1 MRRGEGLETRRGDP
15 GGAHTPAGSV
25 SPNLPRASQ
34 GPGGLLDAP
43 HPGAGGASKGGA
55 PCRKAP
61 MSSHLSVAGSGRLR
75 AHRPDRGRLLQP
87 AATPDPSEKLRSD
100 AFQTAHTATFGR
112 RSRKGSPAR
121 AAELRVWSAG
131 AGGCARPSGLPDPG
145 AKVGWSRGA
154 IFRCAAGAA
163 PPALAAPRSCLGT
176 RRSLGPRTHLHSSQR
191 QIGVG
196 PSGAAAARRSCPQVQ
211 PAPAIARPPARG
223 SAGPRPPAAPPQPLC
238 APVPPR
244 RPRPRRP
251 RPQGGPAPPRPRRP
265 AGGAH
270 PGKCRRRAPAAPPSR
285 PGRPMDGLQV
295 PAGCA
300 ARASAGGPRRS
311 GPPQPLVGPCG
322 AVAAAWLAAW
332 GSRELW
338 SGEEGGRGKSELSAA
353 LVEAWSY
360 RRLQDPLG
368 QPSVCPV
375 CRGKLRRGQ
384 GRAGLPFPS

>member
-1 MRRGEGLETRRGDP
+1 MTRSRQRTQPPSAGAVERGPQPALQSYAFGAQGQGAAPDPRDCQTLEQKL
-15 GGAHTPAGSV
+15 GGAAARFSAVLQVQHPQPLLRRDPAWGRAGLSV
-25 SPNLPRASQ
+25 PALT
-34 GPGGLLDAP
+34 
-43 HPGAGGASKGGA
+43 
-55 PCRKAP
+55 CT
-61 MSSHLSVAGSGRLR
+61 HLSDSSESGRP
-75 AHRPDRGRLLQP
+75 ALLPPVAP
-87 AATPDPSEKLRSD
+87 A
-100 AFQTAHTATFGR
+100 R
-112 RSRKGSPAR
+112 RCTPAR
-121 AAELRVWSAG
+121 A
-131 AGGCARPSGLPDPG
+131 
-145 AKVGWSRGA
+145 
-154 IFRCAAGAA
+154 IF
-163 PPALAAPRSCLGT
+163 
-176 RRSLGPRTHLHSSQR
+176 
-191 QIGVG
+191 
-196 PSGAAAARRSCPQVQ
+196 
-211 PAPAIARPPARG
+211 RPPARG

-238 APVPPR
+238 APAPPR
-244 RPRPRRP
+244 QPRPRLP
-251 RPQGGPAPPRPRRP
+251 RPQGGPAPPRPRRA

-285 PGRPMDGLQV
+285 PSRPMDGLQV

-332 GSRELW
+332 GSRELC